1 MKNIFTKSFVLCA
14 MLSLVWACDN
24 FSEIP
29 VVDLPPK
36 ITLGPITSGLT
47 EKQDFLIEVTLND
60 GVDEG
65 TLSTLALFLMR
76 SPKVVQVS
84 PLDPKI

>member
-1 MKNIFTKSFVLCA
+1 